1 MPRTLAIIAP
11 SHYRYNFEAKKRK
24 ISQYAETSL
33 ECDRRFYRRKSI
45 ERNRKNG
52 SFLPS
57 LGIKTKLS
65 EYTENYQGTAE
76 KIQEAFIARNWLAI
90 GRKRHCKT

>member
-1 MPRTLAIIAP
+1 M
-11 SHYRYNFEAKKRK
+11 EAFF
-24 ISQYAETSL
+24 Q
-33 ECDRRFYRRKSI
+33 
-45 ERNRKNG
+45 
-52 SFLPS
+52 S

-90 GRKRHCKT
+90 GEKAL